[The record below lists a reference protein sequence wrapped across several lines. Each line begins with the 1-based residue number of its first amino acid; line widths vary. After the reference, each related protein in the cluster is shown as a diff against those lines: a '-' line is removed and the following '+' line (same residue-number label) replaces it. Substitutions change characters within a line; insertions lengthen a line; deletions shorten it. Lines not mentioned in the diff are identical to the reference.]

1 MTEQH
6 EVFKVEI
13 TEEDQADQFDSASE
27 EVDDLLQASTNV
39 TSLDEESLFC
49 RPFVENRLV
58 NQD

>member
-13 TEEDQADQFDSASE
+13 TEEDQADQIDSASE